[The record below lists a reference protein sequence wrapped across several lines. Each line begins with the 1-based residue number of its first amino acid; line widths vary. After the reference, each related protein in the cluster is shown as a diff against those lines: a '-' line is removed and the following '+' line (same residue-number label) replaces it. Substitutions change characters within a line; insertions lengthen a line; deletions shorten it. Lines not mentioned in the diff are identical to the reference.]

1 MVILNFRRY
10 PGVNYLH
17 TLMIEMKGV
26 IEGFAIDNLFN
37 NVLKIPK
44 STIAKHT
51 KAPNPGNARAN
62 SNRARCANPAPQIET
77 VMTGGSIATGSTI
90 NEYTPP
96 PFLRTLLEKEKESV
110 ETLLKLASKVGPVA
124 NTMVEN
130 ENAYDA
136 AFESE
141 TPAAIPTYGSTL
153 QGFTLLL
160 FYLAYFA
167 LMIVITIYVN
177 ATTANPASAAGTF
190 VGFLILGILSIGLIR
205 RYG

>member
-1 MVILNFRRY
+1 M
-10 PGVNYLH
+10 GVNYLH

-37 NVLKIPK
+37 DVLKIPK
-44 STIAKHT
+44 STILKHN
-51 KAPNPGNARAN
+51 KAPHPGNTGAN

-77 VMTGGSIATGSTI
+77 VIAGGSRAATSSI

-96 PFLRTLLEKEKESV
+96 PFLKTLLEKEKESV

-124 NTMVEN
+124 NTMVEH

-136 AFESE
+136 AFELE
-141 TPAAIPTYGSTL
+141 TPAPIPTYGSTL

-167 LMIVITIYVN
+167 LMIVIIIYVN
-177 ATTANPASAAGTF
+177 ATTANAALAAGTF
-190 VGFLILGILSIGLIR
+190 IGFIVLGIISMALIR